1 MAVGNI
7 VYKNVLDTEDLTP
20 KKLESLYSTLI
31 NDLNNLNST
40 PTDTQLIDQ
49 KTQLLPRDMVSSIL
63 NNRQNKETV
72 TEPINDSP
80 VDINNNI
87 VTESVNNSSINTNDN
102 IITEQPINNSSMNTN
117 DNIVTKNNSAV
128 VQPVTSQAIPFDY
141 TPTYITNGKS
151 GINLDRARYWFKEFD
166 KYGMTPL
173 QKVALIVAMNT
184 ECGLNPIGS
193 VNKRELNEGLNTK
206 GGWAHAGEAAFGLT
220 HWSTKKK
227 YIDLYNADP
236 RRKGPKLSN
245 IEFEYANPNARH
257 IANLSDEDHGLLTNL
272 YYKSLIDRT
281 KGETDLRNLVAEFYL
296 QKAGRGNVTGNT
308 AHEKAVAKGKS
319 YMKSHAKQGFTKA
332 SQTNQYLKS
341 LDRAVLLAKELGV
354 IV

>member
-40 PTDTQLIDQ
+40 PTDTQLTDQ
-49 KTQLLPRDMVSSIL
+49 KTQLLPKDMVSSIL
-63 NNRQNKETV
+63 NSRQSKETV
-72 TEPINDSP
+72 TESTNDSS
-80 VDINNNI
+80 VD
-87 VTESVNNSSINTNDN
+87 TNDN
-102 IITEQPINNSSMNTN
+102 IVTEQPINNSYMNTN
-117 DNIVTKNNSAV
+117 NNIVTKNNSAD

-151 GINLDRARYWFKEFD
+151 GIDLNRARYWFKEFD

-173 QKVALIVAMNT
+173 QRVALIAAMNT
-184 ECGLNPIGS
+184 ECGLNPVGS
-193 VNKRELNEGLNTK
+193 VNREELTKGLNTK

-220 HWSTKKK
+220 HWDTKKK

-245 IEFEYANPNARH
+245 IESEYANPNARH

-272 YYKSLIDRT
+272 YYKKLIDRT

-308 AHEKAVAKGKS
+308 AHEKAVAKGKM
-319 YMKSHAKQGFTKA
+319 YMKSHAKQGYTKA

-341 LDRAVLLAKELGV
+341 LDRAVFLAKELGV
-354 IV
+354 IA

>member
-40 PTDTQLIDQ
+40 PTDTQLTDQ
-49 KTQLLPRDMVSSIL
+49 KTQLLPKDMVSSIL
-63 NNRQNKETV
+63 NNRQSKETV
-72 TEPINDSP
+72 TESTSDSS
-80 VDINNNI
+80 VDTNNT
-87 VTESVNNSSINTNDN
+87 V
-102 IITEQPINNSSMNTN
+102 TEQPINNSSMNTN
-117 DNIVTKNNSAV
+117 DNIVTKNNSAD
-128 VQPVTSQAIPFDY
+128 VQPVTSQAVPFNY

-166 KYGMTPL
+166 KYGMTPI
-173 QKVALIVAMNT
+173 QKIALIAAMNT
-184 ECGLNPIGS
+184 ECGLNPVGS
-193 VNKRELNEGLNTK
+193 VNREELTKGLNTK

-220 HWSTKKK
+220 HWDTKKK
-227 YIDLYNADP
+227 YIDLYNADS
-236 RRKGPKLSN
+236 RRIGPKLSN
-245 IEFEYANPNARH
+245 IESEYANPNARH

-296 QKAGRGNVTGNT
+296 QKAGRNYFKTGT
-308 AHEKAVAKGKS
+308 AHERAINTGK
-319 YMKSHAKQGFTKA
+319 YYQKVHAKQGYTKA

>member
-40 PTDTQLIDQ
+40 PTDTQLTDQ
-49 KTQLLPRDMVSSIL
+49 KTQLLPKDMVSSIL
-63 NNRQNKETV
+63 NNRQSKETV
-72 TEPINDSP
+72 TESTSDSSA
-80 VDINNNI
+80 DTNNT
-87 VTESVNNSSINTNDN
+87 V
-102 IITEQPINNSSMNTN
+102 TEQPINNSSMNTN
-117 DNIVTKNNSAV
+117 DNIVTKNNSAD
-128 VQPVTSQAIPFDY
+128 VQPVTSQAVPFNY

-151 GINLDRARYWFKEFD
+151 GIDLNRARYWFKEFD

-173 QKVALIVAMNT
+173 QRVALIAAMNT
-184 ECGLNPIGS
+184 ECGLNPVGS
-193 VNKRELNEGLNTK
+193 VNREELTKGLNTK

-220 HWSTKKK
+220 HWDTKKK

-245 IEFEYANPNARH
+245 IESEYANPNARH

-272 YYKSLIDRT
+272 YYKKLIDRT

-308 AHEKAVAKGKS
+308 AHEKAVAKGKM
-319 YMKSHAKQGFTKA
+319 YMKSHAKQGYTKA

-341 LDRAVLLAKELGV
+341 LDRAVFLAKELGV
-354 IV
+354 IA

>member
-40 PTDTQLIDQ
+40 PTDTQLTDQ
-49 KTQLLPRDMVSSIL
+49 KTQLLPKDMVSSIL
-63 NNRQNKETV
+63 NNRQSKETV
-72 TEPINDSP
+72 TESTSDSSA
-80 VDINNNI
+80 DTNNT
-87 VTESVNNSSINTNDN
+87 V
-102 IITEQPINNSSMNTN
+102 TEQPINNSSMNTN
-117 DNIVTKNNSAV
+117 DNIVTKNNSAD
-128 VQPVTSQAIPFDY
+128 VQPVTSQAVPFNY
-141 TPTYITNGKS
+141 TPTYIANGKS

-173 QKVALIVAMNT
+173 QKIALIAAMNT
-184 ECGLNPIGS
+184 ECGLNPVGS
-193 VNKRELNEGLNTK
+193 VNREELTKGLNTK

-220 HWSTKKK
+220 HWDTKKK

-245 IEFEYANPNARH
+245 IESEYANPNARH

-272 YYKSLIDRT
+272 YYKKLIDRT

-308 AHEKAVAKGKS
+308 AHEKAVAKGKM
-319 YMKSHAKQGFTKA
+319 YMKSHAKQGYTKA

-341 LDRAVLLAKELGV
+341 LDRAVFLAKELGV
-354 IV
+354 IA

>member
-40 PTDTQLIDQ
+40 PTDTQLTDQ
-49 KTQLLPRDMVSSIL
+49 KTQLLPKDMVSSIL
-63 NNRQNKETV
+63 NNRQSKETV
-72 TEPINDSP
+72 TESTSDSSA
-80 VDINNNI
+80 DTNNNT
-87 VTESVNNSSINTNDN
+87 V
-102 IITEQPINNSSMNTN
+102 TEQPINNSSMNTN

-166 KYGMTPL
+166 KYGMTPI
-173 QKVALIVAMNT
+173 QKIALITAMNT
-184 ECGLNPIGS
+184 ECGLNPVGS
-193 VNKRELNEGLNTK
+193 VNREELTKGLNTK
-206 GGWAHAGEAAFGLT
+206 GGWAHAGEAAFGIT
-220 HWSTKKK
+220 TWNTKKK
-227 YIDLYNADP
+227 YIDLYNADS
-236 RRKGPKLSN
+236 RRIGPKLSN
-245 IEFEYANPNARH
+245 IESEYANPNARH

-296 QKAGRGNVTGNT
+296 QKAGRGYFKTGT
-308 AHEKAVAKGKS
+308 AHERATNTGK
-319 YMKSHAKQGFTKA
+319 YYQKVHAKQGYTKA